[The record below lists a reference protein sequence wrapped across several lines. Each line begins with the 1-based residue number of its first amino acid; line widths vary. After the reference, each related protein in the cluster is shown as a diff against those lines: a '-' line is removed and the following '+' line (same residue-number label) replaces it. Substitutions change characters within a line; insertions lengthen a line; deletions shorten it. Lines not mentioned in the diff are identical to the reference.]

1 MAEVIL
7 HVYDMTKSDGHD
19 AVNFGVVQMN
29 RLLKDTIYFG
39 GIFHTAVQVYDNVE
53 WAYGSC
59 EKGSGVFSCPA
70 TKNPNYTHREK
81 IVLGRTECSA
91 HKVNQIL
98 KDLRDAWP
106 GNKYNMVSRNSKHF
120 CDEFLE
126 KLGVP
131 KLPNWAN
138 RFANIGDVAKE
149 AAGTVV
155 KAKDKASKLV
165 FHPVDFAFNMTTFNK
180 NSEAIYSPSHEFRF
194 RFNFAVNNF
203 KVAAP
208 VVRSDR

>member
-7 HVYDMTKSDGHD
+7 HVYDITKSDGYN

-39 GIFHTAVQVYDNVE
+39 GIFHIAVQVYDNVE

-138 RFANIGDVAKE
+138 RFANIGDIAKE

-165 FHPVDFAFNMTTFNK
+165 FHPVDFAVNMTTVNK
-180 NSEAIYSPSHEFRF
+180 NSKAIYSPSEFRF
-194 RFNFAVNNF
+194 RFDFAVKNF

-208 VVRSDR
+208 VIRSDR